1 MIGGGWSRDLSN
13 AHLLLVQVVSFN
25 QVISL
30 TENFIPIFFSFY
42 IGSWSDKFGRKVIIT
57 IITLILMTCHMP

>member
-1 MIGGGWSRDLSN
+1 M
-13 AHLLLVQVVSFN
+13 QVVSFN

-42 IGSWSDKFGRKVIIT
+42 IGSWSDKFGRKVLIT